1 MYKFH
6 ISKLKKFKTLHINVT
21 SVTCTPF
28 LLGSEKEVE
37 EFEHLPADVAKER
50 LRKLAVK
57 MDRNLDGKIDK
68 IELTVNNRY
77 KLLFENSKIIMDCMD
92 FTR

>member
-1 MYKFH
+1 MYNLH
-6 ISKLKKFKTLHINVT
+6 LSKLEKIFMTLYIDAS
-21 SVTCTPF
+21 SVTYNPC

-68 IELTVNNRY
+68 KELTVKNHY
-77 KLLFENSKIIMDCMD
+77 KLF
-92 FTR
+92 

>member
-1 MYKFH
+1 MY
-6 ISKLKKFKTLHINVT
+6 INASSIT
-21 SVTCTPF
+21 YTNF
-28 LLGSEKEVE
+28 FLGSEKEVE

-68 IELTVNNRY
+68 KELTVKNHD
-77 KLLFENSKIIMDCMD
+77 KLF
-92 FTR
+92 

>member
-1 MYKFH
+1 MHKFH
-6 ISKLKKFKTLHINVT
+6 ISKFQSKKFKTLRINVT
-21 SVTCTPF
+21 SVTYTPF

-68 IELTVNNRY
+68 IELTVNNRFE
-77 KLLFENSKIIMDCMD
+77 LFENSEI
-92 FTR
+92 T

>member
-1 MYKFH
+1 M
-6 ISKLKKFKTLHINVT
+6 TLYINAS
-21 SVTCTPF
+21 SVTYTPF

-68 IELTVNNRY
+68 IELTVNNGY
-77 KLLFENSKIIMDCMD
+77 KLFLKI
-92 FTR
+92 RR

>member
-1 MYKFH
+1 MK
-6 ISKLKKFKTLHINVT
+6 KLKTLHINVT
-21 SVTCTPF
+21 SATCSLF

-68 IELTVNNRY
+68 IELTVNNGY
-77 KLLFENSKIIMDCMD
+77 KLFLKI
-92 FTR
+92 RR

>member
-1 MYKFH
+1 MHTFH
-6 ISKLKKFKTLHINVT
+6 ISKFQSKKFKTLHINVT
-21 SVTCTPF
+21 SVTYTTF
-28 LLGSEKEVE
+28 FLGSEKEVE

-68 IELTVNNRY
+68 KELTVRY
-77 KLLFENSKIIMDCMD
+77 PYKF
-92 FTR
+92 F

>member
-1 MYKFH
+1 M
-6 ISKLKKFKTLHINVT
+6 NVT
-21 SVTCTPF
+21 PVTCSLF

-68 IELTVNNRY
+68 KELTVKNHY
-77 KLLFENSKIIMDCMD
+77 KLF
-92 FTR
+92 

>member
-1 MYKFH
+1 MYNLH
-6 ISKLKKFKTLHINVT
+6 LSKLKKFMTLYINAS
-21 SVTCTPF
+21 SVTYIP
-28 LLGSEKEVE
+28 LILGSEKEVE

-68 IELTVNNRY
+68 KELTVKNHY
-77 KLLFENSKIIMDCMD
+77 KLF
-92 FTR
+92 